1 VTTVVTADALPVGTD
16 WMWPA
21 LDHDAGAAL
30 VRPHILEAD
39 LPLVAVGAGDDTL
52 AFRAGRRIVRLARH
66 TESAAGLA
74 REACALRMIADRLPL
89 PVPRPSVCR
98 PPDCPPFAM
107 HDEIAGE
114 VLAREAWLRLTG
126 PDRDATAAQLAEF
139 LRALHAIPPTDVQ
152 RCGLPRIDASDVVR
166 TARTEMPRV
175 LSPLLSAEGARRLE
189 AFLATWP
196 GPDEPG
202 AREVLVHADLAP
214 GHVLY
219 DPGAGRL
226 TGIIDFGDLSIGDAA
241 RDFIYLYEDFGMELL
256 TAVADRYAGDSAPRL
271 VERARRWYVL
281 EAIVWTIE
289 MHTSERAEETR
300 HGLNEIER
308 ELAGV

>member
-1 VTTVVTADALPVGTD
+1 MTADALPAGAG

-21 LDHDAGAAL
+21 LEHDAGASLLRAHL
-30 VRPHILEAD
+30 PEAD
-39 LPLVAVGAGDDTL
+39 LPLIAVGAGDDSL
-52 AFRAGRRIVRLARH
+52 AFRAGRRILRLARH
-66 TESAAGLA
+66 AESAAGLA
-74 REACALRMIADRLPL
+74 REACALGMIADRLPL
-89 PVPRPSVCR
+89 PVPRPSVFR

-107 HDEIAGE
+107 HQEVAGE
-114 VLAREAWLRLTG
+114 VLTREAWLRLPG
-126 PDRDATAAQLAEF
+126 PDREATAVQLAEF
-139 LRALHAIPPTDVQ
+139 LVALHAIPPADVQ
-152 RCGLPRIDASDVVR
+152 RCGLPRIDASEMVR
-166 TARTEMPRV
+166 TARTAMGRV
-175 LSPLLSAEGARRLE
+175 LSPLLSAEGAPRLE

-196 GPDEPG
+196 RPDEHG
-202 AREVLVHADLAP
+202 AREVLLHADLAP

-219 DPGAGRL
+219 DPDAGRL

-256 TAVADRYAGDSAPRL
+256 TAVAARYAGDAAPRL

-289 MHTSERAEETR
+289 MHTSERVAQTR